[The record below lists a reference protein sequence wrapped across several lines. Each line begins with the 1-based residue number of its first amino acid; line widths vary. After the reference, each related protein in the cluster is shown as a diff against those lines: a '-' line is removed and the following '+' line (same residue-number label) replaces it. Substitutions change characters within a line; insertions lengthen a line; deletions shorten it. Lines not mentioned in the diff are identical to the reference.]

1 MTNMP
6 YTRHVSAMIEENSS
20 RHEIRDRINITKET
34 VMTRRIGR
42 DPRSVRIFIE
52 VMLGVWLT
60 ASSVHAGTLTIAVT
74 PSVVDAVDAV
84 ARAFEASHAGDRV
97 RIVVNSET
105 ELKGSIK
112 NLPVQLVVS
121 DDSSLIEWMEA
132 RDVARRSAT
141 APAISVPLAVVA
153 SSSDA
158 AVFGSTGALVNRMKQ
173 QGIVIA
179 IPDPQ
184 KLDCG
189 RHAHALLK
197 SVGLNAEPSERLVFA
212 KHAGEVLALVQ
223 NGKAHFGLVFAL
235 DAMTAKGVMI
245 HAVSAPGAFSPVNA
259 FALKR
264 GQQDHPVAQRFLAF
278 VSTPQGEQ
286 ALKARGYELMQ
297 DSQLVEAASTKAP
310 IVSPS
315 ISR

>member
-1 MTNMP
+1 MRRGTCNP
-6 YTRHVSAMIEENSS
+6 TRTVRISVSAILGIWLMA
-20 RHEIRDRINITKET
+20 
-34 VMTRRIGR
+34 
-42 DPRSVRIFIE
+42 SV
-52 VMLGVWLT
+52 
-60 ASSVHAGTLTIAVT
+60 AYAGTVTIAVT
-74 PSVVDAVDAV
+74 PSVIDVVDTV
-84 ARAFEASHAGDRV
+84 AQAFEASHAGDRV

-112 NLPVQLVVS
+112 NLPVQLVAS

-132 RDVARRSAT
+132 RDVARRPAM

-158 AVFGSTGALVNRMKQ
+158 AVFGSTGGLLNRMRQ

-184 KLDCG
+184 KIDCG
-189 RHAHALLK
+189 RRAHALLK
-197 SVGLNAEPSERLVFA
+197 TVGLSTEPSERLVFA
-212 KHAGEVLALVQ
+212 KHAGEVLSLVQ

-235 DAMTAKGVMI
+235 DAMTAKGVTI

-278 VSTPQGEQ
+278 VSSSQGQQ
-286 ALKARGYELMQ
+286 ALKARGYELVQ
-297 DSQLVEAASTKAP
+297 DSHLDESAATKAS
-310 IVSPS
+310 IASPS

>member
-1 MTNMP
+1 MTRSMRNP
-6 YTRHVSAMIEENSS
+6 TRTVRIYVSAI
-20 RHEIRDRINITKET
+20 
-34 VMTRRIGR
+34 
-42 DPRSVRIFIE
+42 
-52 VMLGVWLT
+52 LGIWLT
-60 ASSVHAGTLTIAVT
+60 TSSAYAGTVTIAVT
-74 PSVVDAVDAV
+74 PSVIDVVDTV
-84 ARAFEASHAGDRV
+84 AQAFEASHAGDRV

-112 NLPVQLVVS
+112 NLPVQLVAS

-132 RDVARRSAT
+132 RDVARRPAM

-158 AVFGSTGALVNRMKQ
+158 AVFGSMGDLLNRMKQ

-184 KLDCG
+184 KIDCG
-189 RHAHALLK
+189 RRAQALLK
-197 SVGLNAEPSERLVFA
+197 TVGVSTERSVHLVFA
-212 KHAGEVLALVQ
+212 KHTDEVLALVQ

-235 DAMTAKGVMI
+235 DAMTAKGVTI
-245 HAVSAPGAFSPVNA
+245 HALSAPGAFSPVNA

-278 VSTPQGEQ
+278 LSTPQGEQ
-286 ALKARGYELMQ
+286 ALKARGYELVQ
-297 DSQLVEAASTKAP
+297 DSQLVEAAATKAS
-310 IVSPS
+310 IASPS

>member
-1 MTNMP
+1 MRRGARNP
-6 YTRHVSAMIEENSS
+6 TRTVRIYVSAI
-20 RHEIRDRINITKET
+20 
-34 VMTRRIGR
+34 
-42 DPRSVRIFIE
+42 
-52 VMLGVWLT
+52 LGIWLT
-60 ASSVHAGTLTIAVT
+60 TSFAYAGTVTIAVT
-74 PSVVDAVDAV
+74 PSVIDVVDTV
-84 ARAFEASHAGDRV
+84 AQAFEASHAGDRV

-112 NLPVQLVVS
+112 NLPVQLVAS

-132 RDVARRSAT
+132 RDVARRPAM
-141 APAISVPLAVVA
+141 APSISVPLAVVT

-158 AVFGSTGALVNRMKQ
+158 AVFGSTGGLLNRMKQ

-184 KLDCG
+184 KIDCG
-189 RHAHALLK
+189 RRAYALLK
-197 SVGLNAEPSERLVFA
+197 TVGLSAEPSERLVFA
-212 KHAGEVLALVQ
+212 KHAGEVLSLVQ

-235 DAMTAKGVMI
+235 DAMTAKGVTI
-245 HAVSAPGAFSPVNA
+245 HALSAPGAFSPLNA

-264 GQQDHPVAQRFLAF
+264 AQQDHPVAQRFLAF

-286 ALKARGYELMQ
+286 ALKARGYELVQ
-297 DSQLVEAASTKAP
+297 DSQLVEAAATKAS
-310 IVSPS
+310 IASPS

>member
-1 MTNMP
+1 
-6 YTRHVSAMIEENSS
+6 
-20 RHEIRDRINITKET
+20 
-34 VMTRRIGR
+34 MTRSMRHHTGT
-42 DPRSVRIFIE
+42 VRICIGAI
-52 VMLGVWLT
+52 LGVWLT
-60 ASSVHAGTLTIAVT
+60 ASAAQAGTVTIAVT
-74 PSVVDAVDAV
+74 PSVTDAVDTV
-84 ARAFEASHAGDRV
+84 AQAFEAAHVGDHV
-97 RIVVNSET
+97 RIVVTSET

-112 NLPVQLVVS
+112 SLPVQLVAS

-132 RDVARRSAT
+132 RDFARRSAT
-141 APAISVPLAVVA
+141 GPAISVPLAVVA

-158 AVFGSTGALVNRMKQ
+158 AVFGSTGDLLNRMKQ
-173 QGIVIA
+173 QGTVIA

-184 KLDCG
+184 KIDCG
-189 RHAHALLK
+189 RRAQALLK
-197 SVGLNAEPSERLVFA
+197 TVGLSAEPSDRLAFA
-212 KHAGEVLALVQ
+212 KNAEEVLALVQ

-235 DAMTAKGVMI
+235 DAMTSKGVMI
-245 HAVSAPGAFSPVNA
+245 HAVSAPGAFSPVGA

>member
-1 MTNMP
+1 MTRSMRNP
-6 YTRHVSAMIEENSS
+6 TRTVRIYVSA
-20 RHEIRDRINITKET
+20 
-34 VMTRRIGR
+34 V
-42 DPRSVRIFIE
+42 
-52 VMLGVWLT
+52 LGIWLT
-60 ASSVHAGTLTIAVT
+60 TSSAYAGTVTIAVT
-74 PSVVDAVDAV
+74 PSVIEVVDTV
-84 ARAFEASHAGDRV
+84 AQAFEASHAGDRV

-112 NLPVQLVVS
+112 NLPVQLVAS
-121 DDSSLIEWMEA
+121 DDSSLMEWMEA
-132 RDVARRSAT
+132 RDVARRPAM

-158 AVFGSTGALVNRMKQ
+158 AVFGSTGSLLNRMKQ

-184 KLDCG
+184 KIDCG
-189 RHAHALLK
+189 RRAHALLK
-197 SVGLNAEPSERLVFA
+197 TVGLSAEPSERLVFA
-212 KHAGEVLALVQ
+212 KHAGEVLSLVQ

-235 DAMTAKGVMI
+235 DAMTAKGVTI

-278 VSTPQGEQ
+278 VSTAQGQQ
-286 ALKARGYELMQ
+286 ALKARGYELVQ
-297 DSQLVEAASTKAP
+297 DSHLDESAATKAS
-310 IVSPS
+310 IASPS

>member
-1 MTNMP
+1 MTRS
-6 YTRHVSAMIEENSS
+6 TRKPTRTVRIYVSAI
-20 RHEIRDRINITKET
+20 
-34 VMTRRIGR
+34 
-42 DPRSVRIFIE
+42 
-52 VMLGVWLT
+52 LGIWLT
-60 ASSVHAGTLTIAVT
+60 ISSANAGTVTIAVT
-74 PSVVDAVDAV
+74 PSVIDAIDIV
-84 ARAFEASHAGDRV
+84 ARAFEAAHVGDRV

-112 NLPVQLVVS
+112 NLPVQLVAS

-132 RDVARRSAT
+132 RDVARRPAM

-153 SSSDA
+153 SSSDV
-158 AVFGSTGALVNRMKQ
+158 AVFGSTGDLLNRMKQ

-184 KLDCG
+184 KIDCG
-189 RHAHALLK
+189 RRAQALLK
-197 SVGLNAEPSERLVFA
+197 TVGLSAEPSERLVFA

-223 NGKAHFGLVFAL
+223 NGKAHFGLVFAP
-235 DAMTAKGVMI
+235 DAMTTKGVTI
-245 HAVSAPGAFSPVNA
+245 HAMSAPGAFSPVNA

-278 VSTPQGEQ
+278 VSTSQGQQ
-286 ALKARGYELMQ
+286 ALKARGYDLVQ
-297 DSQLVEAASTKAP
+297 DSHLDESAATKAS
-310 IVSPS
+310 IASPS

>member
-1 MTNMP
+1 
-6 YTRHVSAMIEENSS
+6 
-20 RHEIRDRINITKET
+20 
-34 VMTRRIGR
+34 MTRSMRQRTGTVRMCIGAT
-42 DPRSVRIFIE
+42 
-52 VMLGVWLT
+52 LGVWLT
-60 ASSVHAGTLTIAVT
+60 ASAAHAGTITITVT
-74 PSVVDAVDAV
+74 PSAIDAVDTV
-84 ARAFEASHAGDRV
+84 AQAFEALHAGDRV

-112 NLPVQLVVS
+112 SLPVQLVAS

-132 RDVARRSAT
+132 RDFANRPAM

-158 AVFGSTGALVNRMKQ
+158 AVFGSTGDLLNRMKQ

-184 KLDCG
+184 KIDCG
-189 RHAHALLK
+189 RRAQALLK
-197 SVGLNAEPSERLVFA
+197 TVGLSAEPFERLVFA

-223 NGKAHFGLVFAL
+223 NGKAQFGLVFAL
-235 DAMTAKGVMI
+235 DAMTAKGVTI
-245 HAVSAPGAFSPVNA
+245 HAMSAPGAFSPVNA

-278 VSTPQGEQ
+278 VSSSQGQQ
-286 ALKARGYELMQ
+286 ALKARGYELVQ
-297 DSQLVEAASTKAP
+297 DSPLIEGAATKAS

>member
-1 MTNMP
+1 
-6 YTRHVSAMIEENSS
+6 
-20 RHEIRDRINITKET
+20 
-34 VMTRRIGR
+34 
-42 DPRSVRIFIE
+42 
-52 VMLGVWLT
+52 
-60 ASSVHAGTLTIAVT
+60 
-74 PSVVDAVDAV
+74 V
-84 ARAFEASHAGDRV
+84 A
-97 RIVVNSET
+97 
-105 ELKGSIK
+105 
-112 NLPVQLVVS
+112 S

-132 RDVARRSAT
+132 RDVARRPAM

-158 AVFGSTGALVNRMKQ
+158 AMFGSTGGLLNRMKQ

-184 KLDCG
+184 KIDCG
-189 RHAHALLK
+189 RRAHALLK
-197 SVGLNAEPSERLVFA
+197 TVGLSAEPSERLVFA
-212 KHAGEVLALVQ
+212 KHAGEVLSLVQ

-235 DAMTAKGVMI
+235 DAITTKGVTI

-278 VSTPQGEQ
+278 VSTSQGQQ
-286 ALKARGYELMQ
+286 ALKAKGYELVQ
-297 DSQLVEAASTKAP
+297 DSHLDESAATKAS
-310 IVSPS
+310 IASPS

>member
-1 MTNMP
+1 MTRS
-6 YTRHVSAMIEENSS
+6 TRKPTRTVRIYVSAILA
-20 RHEIRDRINITKET
+20 T
-34 VMTRRIGR
+34 
-42 DPRSVRIFIE
+42 
-52 VMLGVWLT
+52 WLT
-60 ASSVHAGTLTIAVT
+60 TSSAYAGTVTIAVT
-74 PSVVDAVDAV
+74 PSVIDAVDTV
-84 ARAFEASHAGDRV
+84 AQAFEAAHAGDRV

-112 NLPVQLVVS
+112 NLPVQLVAS

-132 RDVARRSAT
+132 RDVARRPAM

-158 AVFGSTGALVNRMKQ
+158 AVFGSTGDLLNRMRQ

-184 KLDCG
+184 KIDCG
-189 RHAHALLK
+189 RRAQALLK
-197 SVGLNAEPSERLVFA
+197 TVGVSAEPSERLVFA

-223 NGKAHFGLVFAL
+223 NRKAHFGLVFAP
-235 DAMTAKGVMI
+235 DAMTTKGVTI
-245 HAVSAPGAFSPVNA
+245 HAMSAPGAFSPVNA

-278 VSTPQGEQ
+278 VSTSQGQQ
-286 ALKARGYELMQ
+286 ALKARGYDLVQ
-297 DSQLVEAASTKAP
+297 DSHLDESAATKASNA
-310 IVSPS
+310 SPS

>member
-1 MTNMP
+1 MRNP
-6 YTRHVSAMIEENSS
+6 TRTVRISVSAI
-20 RHEIRDRINITKET
+20 
-34 VMTRRIGR
+34 
-42 DPRSVRIFIE
+42 
-52 VMLGVWLT
+52 LGIWLM
-60 ASSVHAGTLTIAVT
+60 ASAAYAGTVTIAVT
-74 PSVVDAVDAV
+74 PSVIDVVDTV
-84 ARAFEASHAGDRV
+84 AQAFEVSHAGDRV

-112 NLPVQLVVS
+112 NLPVQLVAS

-132 RDVARRSAT
+132 RDVARRPAM

-158 AVFGSTGALVNRMKQ
+158 AVFGSTGGLLNRMRQ

-184 KLDCG
+184 KIDCG
-189 RHAHALLK
+189 RRAHALLK
-197 SVGLNAEPSERLVFA
+197 TVGLSAEPSERLVFA
-212 KHAGEVLALVQ
+212 KHAGEVLSLVQ

-235 DAMTAKGVMI
+235 DAMTAKGVTI

-278 VSTPQGEQ
+278 VSSSQGQQ
-286 ALKARGYELMQ
+286 ALKARGYELVQ
-297 DSQLVEAASTKAP
+297 DSHLDESAATKAS
-310 IVSPS
+310 IASPS

>member
-1 MTNMP
+1 MTRSMRNP
-6 YTRHVSAMIEENSS
+6 TRTVRMYVSA
-20 RHEIRDRINITKET
+20 
-34 VMTRRIGR
+34 V
-42 DPRSVRIFIE
+42 
-52 VMLGVWLT
+52 LGIWLT
-60 ASSVHAGTLTIAVT
+60 TSSAYAGTVTIAVT
-74 PSVVDAVDAV
+74 PSVIEVVDTV
-84 ARAFEASHAGDRV
+84 AQAFEASHAGDRV

-112 NLPVQLVVS
+112 NLPVQLVAS

-132 RDVARRSAT
+132 RDVARRPAM

-158 AVFGSTGALVNRMKQ
+158 AVFGSTGGLLNRMKQ

-184 KLDCG
+184 KIDCG
-189 RHAHALLK
+189 RRAHALLK
-197 SVGLNAEPSERLVFA
+197 TVGLSAEPSERLVFA
-212 KHAGEVLALVQ
+212 KHAGEVLSLVQ

-235 DAMTAKGVMI
+235 DAMTAKGVTI

-264 GQQDHPVAQRFLAF
+264 GQQDHPVAQRFLGIREHLARTAGPE
-278 VSTPQGEQ
+278 SERLRTCAGLTP
-286 ALKARGYELMQ
+286 R
-297 DSQLVEAASTKAP
+297 
-310 IVSPS
+310 
-315 ISR
+315 

>member
-1 MTNMP
+1 MRRSMRNP
-6 YTRHVSAMIEENSS
+6 TRIVRGSVSAILGIWLMA
-20 RHEIRDRINITKET
+20 
-34 VMTRRIGR
+34 
-42 DPRSVRIFIE
+42 SV
-52 VMLGVWLT
+52 
-60 ASSVHAGTLTIAVT
+60 ANAGTVTIAVT
-74 PSVVDAVDAV
+74 PSVIDIVDTV
-84 ARAFEASHAGDRV
+84 AQAFEASHAGDRV

-112 NLPVQLVVS
+112 NLPVQLVAS

-132 RDVARRSAT
+132 RDVARRPAM

-158 AVFGSTGALVNRMKQ
+158 AMFGSTGGLLNRMKQ

-184 KLDCG
+184 KIDCG
-189 RHAHALLK
+189 RRAHALLK
-197 SVGLNAEPSERLVFA
+197 TVGLSAEPSERLVFA
-212 KHAGEVLALVQ
+212 KHAGEVLSLVQ

-235 DAMTAKGVMI
+235 DAITTKGVTI

-278 VSTPQGEQ
+278 VSTSQGQQ
-286 ALKARGYELMQ
+286 ALKAKGYELVQ
-297 DSQLVEAASTKAP
+297 DSHLDESAATKAS
-310 IVSPS
+310 IASPS

>member
-1 MTNMP
+1 MRRGTCNP
-6 YTRHVSAMIEENSS
+6 TRTVRISVSAILGIWLMA
-20 RHEIRDRINITKET
+20 
-34 VMTRRIGR
+34 
-42 DPRSVRIFIE
+42 SV
-52 VMLGVWLT
+52 
-60 ASSVHAGTLTIAVT
+60 AYAGTVTIAVT
-74 PSVVDAVDAV
+74 PSVIDVVDTV
-84 ARAFEASHAGDRV
+84 AQAFEASHAGDRV
-97 RIVVNSET
+97 RIVVNTET

-112 NLPVQLVVS
+112 NLPVQLVAS

-132 RDVARRSAT
+132 RDVARRPAM

-158 AVFGSTGALVNRMKQ
+158 AVFGSTGGLLNRMKQ

-184 KLDCG
+184 KIDCG
-189 RHAHALLK
+189 RRAHALLK
-197 SVGLNAEPSERLVFA
+197 TVGLNVEPSERLVFA
-212 KHAGEVLALVQ
+212 KHAGEVLSLVQ

-235 DAMTAKGVMI
+235 DAMTAKGVTI

-286 ALKARGYELMQ
+286 ALKARGYELVQ
-297 DSQLVEAASTKAP
+297 DSQLVETAATKAS
-310 IVSPS
+310 IASPS